1 MSMWVGED
9 AGTVDGL
16 RRRERKSLQGREDR
30 EKGFMVVRRVVIV
43 PIGRDMVVFFGGGG
57 GGRRL
62 WDC

>member
-1 MSMWVGED
+1 MSMCVGED

-30 EKGFMVVRRVVIV
+30 EKGFMVVRRVVMV
-43 PIGRDMVVFFGGGG
+43 PIGRDMVVFFGGG
-57 GGRRL
+57 RRL